1 MNFTDSPYEKMMK
14 QVPRPSQ
21 GRAAQKP
28 SRRFSCREC
37 GYWDGRACVGVCYR
51 ELIVER
57 KAGTSGQH
65 GPKSPGR

>member
-21 GRAAQKP
+21 EGAVQKP
-28 SRRFSCREC
+28 PRRSSCREC
-37 GYWDGRACVGVCYR
+37 GYWDGRTCVGVCYR

-57 KAGTSGQH
+57 KVGTSGQH
-65 GPKSPGR
+65 GPKSP